1 MFGNIHE
8 AFRSLDLDR
17 STDEGAR
24 FTLTWLHGVGPG
36 EWVAV
41 GQSLD
46 RTSVSWM
53 FVSRLYAISAGW
65 INILATS
72 VRACRSLQIV
82 DGWFMTITDQSF
94 FSSYYTVRL

>member
-46 RTSVSWM
+46 RTSVS
-53 FVSRLYAISAGW
+53 
-65 INILATS
+65 
-72 VRACRSLQIV
+72 
-82 DGWFMTITDQSF
+82 
-94 FSSYYTVRL
+94 